1 MQSEPHQRNAT
12 DFQSSRSP
20 FLCEQTNNCPE
31 SLLRL
36 VDKLPPLR
44 VAFVRAIGKHVMETA
59 REALDRG
66 LAVPIMVGEV
76 ESIIS
81 DAKALGWNLDGVRLV
96 NAVGE
101 SEAIDTSISLV
112 NSGEASGLMKGQIH
126 SDIFMGGIV
135 RRDANIRTNS
145 RMIHIFAMLPPEGG
159 QALLITDAAVNV
171 SPSVETRV
179 DAALQTAEMARKLG
193 VARPRIAILSATEAL
208 SKAIPSSIEAEQI
221 AQLAR
226 KVDKK
231 ADYAGPLSLD
241 LALSPKSVNSKE
253 IAEDSLLGIV
263 AGKAD
268 AVVVPDLVS
277 GNVLFKSLV
286 YFANALAA
294 GIVVG
299 GKVPIV
305 LTSRSDPPQARI
317 ASIALAA
324 LINA

>member
-1 MQSEPHQRNAT
+1 
-12 DFQSSRSP
+12 
-20 FLCEQTNNCPE
+20 
-31 SLLRL
+31 
-36 VDKLPPLR
+36 
-44 VAFVRAIGKHVMETA
+44 META

-112 NSGEASGLMKGQIH
+112 NSGEASGLIKGQIH